1 MISHAPRFTIPFFG
15 FGVIVVDQ
23 LAAFQKYMLA
33 CPRFISAHT
42 VKSMRVKFCLPIL
55 VICVSALL
63 FSCNRSSN
71 PSARR
76 LLIYTPHGQDL
87 LREFI
92 ARYKAQHPGTDVQF
106 LDMGSREILE
116 RVRAERNRPQ
126 ADLWWGAAHTTF
138 QTAAE
143 ENLLAPYQPTWTGS
157 VPNASRDPQDRWYG
171 TYQTP
176 EVIVYNS
183 DAVKAEEA
191 PKDWDDVLDPK
202 WRDKILIRNPNPSDS
217 MRAIFGAMIW
227 RFYKDTGSPE
237 KGYDWL
243 RRLDANVHEY
253 TADGTLLMQKLV
265 RREGLISLWNL
276 PDVWIYKEQ
285 KGFPVGYVFPASGVP
300 VITDG
305 IAVVRGGPNEEE
317 ARRFYEFVTTPESLV
332 IAAKKYYRM
341 PVRNDFDRSQ
351 LPAWMNEPV
360 NELPVDWDLL
370 RKQSGDWLRYWDTE
384 IRGRSKK

>member
-1 MISHAPRFTIPFFG
+1 
-15 FGVIVVDQ
+15 
-23 LAAFQKYMLA
+23 
-33 CPRFISAHT
+33 
-42 VKSMRVKFCLPIL
+42 MRVKVFLLIL
-55 VICVSALL
+55 AMCVSPLL
-63 FSCNRSSN
+63 ASCNRASG
-71 PSARR
+71 PPARK

-87 LREFI
+87 LRDSI
-92 ARYKAQHPGTDVQF
+92 ARYQAVHPDVDVQF
-106 LDMGSREILE
+106 LDMGSREVLE

-138 QTAAE
+138 QTAAD
-143 ENLLAPYQPTWTGS
+143 ENLLATYRPTWADK
-157 VPNASRDPQDRWYG
+157 VPQTSRDSLDRWFG

-176 EVIVYNS
+176 EVIVYNT
-183 DAVKAEEA
+183 DAVKPEDA

-227 RFYKDTGSPE
+227 RFHKDTGSPE
-237 KGYDWL
+237 AGYDWL

-253 TADGTLLMQKLV
+253 TADGTLMMQKLV

-285 KGFPVGYVFPASGVP
+285 KGFPIGYVFPASGTP

-305 IAVVRGGPNEEE
+305 IAIVRGGPNEAE
-317 ARRFYEFVTTPESLV
+317 AKRFYEFITTPESLTL
-332 IAAKKYYRM
+332 AAKKYYRI
-341 PVRNDFDRSQ
+341 PVRTDLDRSQ
-351 LPAWMNEPV
+351 LPAWMNERV
-360 NELPVDWDLL
+360 NEMPLDWELL
-370 RKQSGDWLRYWDTE
+370 RKHSSDWLRYWDTE